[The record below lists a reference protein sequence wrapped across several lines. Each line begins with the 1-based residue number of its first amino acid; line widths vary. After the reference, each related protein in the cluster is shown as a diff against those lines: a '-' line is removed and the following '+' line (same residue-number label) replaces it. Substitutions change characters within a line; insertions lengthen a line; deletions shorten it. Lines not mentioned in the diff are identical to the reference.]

1 MYDSMEEVYVI
12 GGDHHNTLGVIRA
25 LGYKNIN
32 PVVIIVTN
40 KTKPYISRSKYIKES
55 FLVKTDE
62 LAVDFLKQQSSDLK
76 HPVVIACSDSASS
89 AIDRN
94 REALTKFYALP
105 GSKRQGR
112 ITEIMDKE
120 LMTELASEVGLCT
133 PSSWVVQKG
142 GDLSFIELPCI
153 TKPLLSKD
161 GQKADICICHNKE
174 ELTAAVN
181 SGSCERYQIQLFIE
195 KEFEYQLIGVSF
207 NSGEEIVIPGF
218 SRCIRPCPGTN
229 TGFLHYESL
238 DGLDAPIEK
247 CKEFVK
253 RTGYSGLFSIE
264 FLRGKDGKDY
274 FMEMNFR
281 NDGNAIC
288 VTKAGINLP
297 YLWYMA
303 NIGLDYKTE
312 LRASDL
318 NPIYVMPEFDDF
330 RCFVLT
336 KKISIKHWLSDI
348 RRSGAF
354 MEYDKLDSSPFWH
367 GLKDMIISKLKRTV
381 AS

>member
-1 MYDSMEEVYVI
+1 MEEVFVI
-12 GGDHHNTLGVIRA
+12 GGDHHNTLSVIRA
-25 LGYKNIN
+25 LGYNNIRPN
-32 PVVIIVTN
+32 VVIVSE
-40 KTKPYISRSKYIKES
+40 KKKPYVGYSKYIKDKY
-55 FLVKTDE
+55 VVPTDD
-62 LAVDFLKQQSSDLK
+62 LAIDLLKNISTSNC

-94 REALTKFYALP
+94 RETLVNHYSLP
-105 GSKRQGR
+105 GASSQGR
-112 ITEIMDKE
+112 ITEMMDKE
-120 LMTELASEVGLCT
+120 RMTELAKSIGLCT
-133 PSSWVVQKG
+133 PPSCVIYKG
-142 GDLSFIELPCI
+142 DDLGKVGLPCI

-161 GQKADICICHNKE
+161 GHKTDICICENKE
-174 ELTAAVN
+174 ELKSAIDE
-181 SGSCERYQIQLFIE
+181 GSCEKYQVQLFIE
-195 KEFEYQLIGVSF
+195 KEFEYQLIGLSV
-207 NSGEEIVIPGF
+207 NSGNDIVIPGF

-238 DGLDAPIEK
+238 AQLNAPIEK
-247 CKEFVK
+247 CKEFIRKV
-253 RTGYSGLFSIE
+253 GYSGLFSIE
-264 FLRGKDGKDY
+264 FLRGMDGKDY

-297 YLWYMA
+297 YLWYLA
-303 NIGLDYKTE
+303 NVGQDFKAELD
-312 LRASDL
+312 ASVL

-336 KKISIKHWLSDI
+336 RKISLKEWFSDI
-348 RRSGAF
+348 KRSGAF
-354 MEYDKLDSSPFWH
+354 MEYDKADSSPFWH